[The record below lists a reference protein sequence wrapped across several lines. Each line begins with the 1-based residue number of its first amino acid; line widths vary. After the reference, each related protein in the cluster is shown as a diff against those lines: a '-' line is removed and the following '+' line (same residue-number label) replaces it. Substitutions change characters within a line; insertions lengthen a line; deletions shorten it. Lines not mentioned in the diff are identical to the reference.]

1 MYHICIRP
9 TTFDIFHFQKG
20 QNPYVNPHADFTE
33 AEVLEPHRKLE
44 EALSN
49 VKSYTVH
56 PPPGL
61 KLPDI
66 VFTANAGLSLPGLP
80 ESVMVLPSMK
90 YKQRQD
96 EMPFIRSICR
106 DLGIRTVAMP
116 HDVVFEG
123 QAEAKW
129 FHGGSLLVCG
139 YGCRGSKRGFVALQR
154 ILTRIYRSYRRPVPQ
169 LLVLPFESC
178 FYYHLDVAMLEFDD
192 RACIVHQAAFSSAS
206 LNLLR
211 EALGPSNVHVL
222 DTKDSF
228 CLNAVVDTDG
238 SRLLTH
244 KVSSAIR
251 EKLESITG
259 RSVVQIDTTPFEE
272 SGGSVRCM
280 VLDVHPTS

>member
-9 TTFDIFHFQKG
+9 TTFAIFHWQKG
-20 QNPYVNPHADFTE
+20 QNPYVNPHADFTQE
-33 AEVLEPHRKLE
+33 EVLEPHRKLE
-44 EALSN
+44 ELLSN

-56 PPPGL
+56 PPVGL

-80 ESVMVLPSMK
+80 VSVMVLPSMK

-96 EMPFIRSICR
+96 ELPFIRSICR
-106 DLGIRTVAMP
+106 DLMIRTVSLP
-116 HDVVFEG
+116 SSVVFEG

-139 YGCRGSKRGFVALQR
+139 YGCRGSKAGFVALER
-154 ILTRIYRSYRRPVPQ
+154 ILTRIYQSYGRPVPR

-178 FYYHLDVAMLEFDD
+178 NYYHLDVAMMEFDD
-192 RACIVHQAAFSSAS
+192 RACIVHRAAFSPAS
-206 LNLLR
+206 LDLLR
-211 EALGPSNVHVL
+211 SALGPSNVHVL

-228 CLNAVVDTDG
+228 CLNAIVDG
-238 SRLLTH
+238 PRLLTH
-244 KVSSAIR
+244 KVSPAIR
-251 EKLESITG
+251 DKLESITG

-280 VLDVHPTS
+280 VLDVHPPS